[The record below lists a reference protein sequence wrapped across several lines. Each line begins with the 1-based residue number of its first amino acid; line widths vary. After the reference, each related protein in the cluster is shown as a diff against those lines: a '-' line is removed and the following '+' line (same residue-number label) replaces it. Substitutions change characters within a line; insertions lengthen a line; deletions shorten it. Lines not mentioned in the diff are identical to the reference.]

1 MQHCEYL
8 NLNAALTL
16 SDSQQQPDGQTT
28 TPDTVPRAGFEHAGE
43 EGRTHHATGCCSTSH
58 VRLIF

>member
-16 SDSQQQPDGQTT
+16 SDSQQQPDGQTP
-28 TPDTVPRAGFEHAGE
+28 TPDTVPRAGLEHSGE
-43 EGRTHHATGCCSTSH
+43 ELAAAAPPMY
-58 VRLIF
+58 V